1 MLDLNNYSYKM
12 SELSDIELKQRLEAY
27 NYHVPPITA
36 TTRRL
41 LQKKLSM
48 LDEKNCKSEKGK

>member
-1 MLDLNNYSYKM
+1 M

-41 LQKKLSM
+41 LRKKLSM